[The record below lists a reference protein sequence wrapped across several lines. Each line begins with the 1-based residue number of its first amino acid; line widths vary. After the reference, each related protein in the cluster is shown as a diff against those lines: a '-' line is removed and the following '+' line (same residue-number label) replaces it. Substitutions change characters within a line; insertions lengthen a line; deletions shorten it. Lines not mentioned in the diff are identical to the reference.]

1 MMYRTRVY
9 FTVIVVTLHLCSFIV
24 SSKLTTGLAG
34 FERSI
39 RQIRIA
45 PSQPPEMIV
54 LKFIKRYK
62 SEQRT
67 VSSYVLQFVIARAVA
82 SK

>member
-1 MMYRTRVY
+1 M
-9 FTVIVVTLHLCSFIV
+9 IVVTLHLCSFIV

-39 RQIRIA
+39 RQIRMA
-45 PSQPPEMIV
+45 PSHPPEMIV
-54 LKFIKRYK
+54 LKFIRFNLVIT
-62 SEQRT
+62 EDWT
-67 VSSYVLQFVIARAVA
+67 YVLQFVMARAVA